1 MFLRRKRTSEQKDED
16 LVEQLR
22 DGHQASL
29 GVLWDRYAHL
39 LFGVGMKYLR
49 NVEESRDTV
58 MELFTA
64 LPDLLRRHQV
74 ERFRPWVHTVMRN
87 RCLMRLRGQGR
98 ETDAPP
104 PDVADEDLR
113 GEVLLREASLQKLEA
128 SIAVLKEEQRTCI
141 TLFHLEGLTYAEVA
155 TRTGF
160 SLEEVRSHLQ
170 NGRRN
175 LRLMLNDDADR
186 N

>member
-1 MFLRRKRTSEQKDED
+1 
-16 LVEQLR
+16 
-22 DGHQASL
+22 
-29 GVLWDRYAHL
+29 
-39 LFGVGMKYLR
+39 R

-58 MELFTA
+58 MELFTD

-87 RCLMRLRGQGR
+87 RCLMRLRGRGR
-98 ETDAPP
+98 EADAPP

-113 GEVLLREASLQKLEA
+113 GEALLREASLQKLEA
-128 SIAVLKEEQRTCI
+128 AIAALKEEQRTCI

-175 LRLMLNDDADR
+175 LRLMLNNDADR

>member
-1 MFLRRKRTSEQKDED
+1 MFLRRKRTSERSDED

-58 MELFTA
+58 MELFTD

-87 RCLMRLRGQGR
+87 RCLMRLRGRGR
-98 ETDAPP
+98 EADAPP

-113 GEVLLREASLQKLEA
+113 GEALLREASLQKLEA
-128 SIAVLKEEQRTCI
+128 AIAALKEEQRTCI
-141 TLFHLEGLTYAEVA
+141 TL
-155 TRTGF
+155 
-160 SLEEVRSHLQ
+160 
-170 NGRRN
+170 
-175 LRLMLNDDADR
+175 
-186 N
+186 